1 MVTVIQV
8 INYYRPIMKST
19 KLFSLLILFLAL
31 FASSCS
37 KDDQLDDEEDPDIN
51 VPYLHE
57 SRWGIVVI

>member
-1 MVTVIQV
+1 
-8 INYYRPIMKST
+8 MKST

>member
-1 MVTVIQV
+1 MTVIQV